1 MTHIWTSSCR
11 FISEATRGRVDFAA
25 GLILGSLLGVAT
37 TLGILL
43 FVAAIPSEKIPTTQR
58 LSYSGLALAAL
69 LILGV
74 TVAVRAMNLRDGALT
89 LFLLLIVLASSRLRG
104 LLTGLAAAAFA
115 ALVLCVVFPPA
126 WSMKVEQSRDQLL
139 VGAFIVCCAIGCH
152 LASVSGGANLRAPS
166 FEAER
171 SAHNSLGGNMPGQQE
186 S

>member
-1 MTHIWTSSCR
+1 M
-11 FISEATRGRVDFAA
+11 DFAA

-43 FVAAIPSEKIPTTQR
+43 FVAAIPTVKTPAAQR
-58 LSYSGLALAAL
+58 VSYSGLALAAF

-74 TVAVRAMNLRDGALT
+74 TVAVRTMDLRDGALA

-126 WSMKVEQSRDQLL
+126 WSLKVEQSRDQLL
-139 VGAFIVCCAIGCH
+139 LGAFIVCGAIGCH
-152 LASVSGGANLRAPS
+152 LASVGGGVHLRES
-166 FEAER
+166 SSEAGR
-171 SAHNSLGGNMPGQQE
+171 PTHGTLGENVPGQQE
-186 S
+186 G